1 MEACTIVYKSALQLV
16 GIPYCG
22 PYSSFPDESI
32 RLQSDFLARRHEL
45 NHVIQPNILY
55 CPYIGNE
62 AFATYWAC
70 FEWEYSEEELPP
82 GFVAITVPAHRYAV
96 VSISSQRIGEGYE
109 LLNTWIHD
117 NGYSKLE
124 LAVSLEIFYLEAQR
138 WEEEI
143 VDLLIPL
150 AD

>member
-1 MEACTIVYKSALQLV
+1 M
-16 GIPYCG
+16 
-22 PYSSFPDESI
+22 D
-32 RLQSDFLARRHEL
+32 
-45 NHVIQPNILY
+45 HVIQPNILY
-55 CPYIGNE
+55 CPYFGNE

-70 FEWEYSEEELPP
+70 FEWEYSEEALPD
-82 GFVAITVPAHRYAV
+82 GFVAITIPAHRYAV

-117 NGYSKLE
+117 NGYKKLD

-138 WEEEI
+138 WEEEM
-143 VDLLIPL
+143 VDLLIPI